1 MYIKTLSV
9 SNLNSYIKK
18 IIDNDFILNN
28 ACIKGEISNFK
39 YHSSGHM
46 YFSLK
51 DQSGR
56 ISCIMFKTSADTMT
70 FMPKD
75 GMNVIVK
82 GKVSIYP
89 RDGVYQIYC
98 NEISPD
104 GLGELY
110 IQYQK
115 LKDKLQKEGL
125 FQDENKK
132 PIPKFPKK
140 IGVITSPTG
149 AAIRDIINVAQ
160 RRNPSVSITI
170 YPSLMQGINAS
181 AEIIKGI
188 NYFNKQIDIDTIIL
202 ARGGGSIEELWS
214 FNDENIAYTIH
225 NSNKPIITAIG
236 HETDFTIAD
245 YVSDKRVA
253 TPSAGAEIAIPSM
266 AEINNTI
273 ENFKIRLNNNINKT
287 FFKQN
292 ETISFYKKQIEI
304 LNPINYIVNQ
314 YNYIDNLKTRLSFNI
329 DNKMS
334 KQKQLLVKFNAL
346 LNAHNPL
353 NILNKGYSLIQD
365 VNNKTI
371 SQIEILKKSDII
383 KVTLKD
389 GSTELNIVGG
399 SHGKKE
405 CFL

>member
-9 SNLNSYIKK
+9 SDLNSYIKK
-18 IIDNDFILNN
+18 VVDNDFILNN

-51 DQSGR
+51 DQGGR
-56 ISCIMFKTSADTMT
+56 INCIMFKTAADTLA

-89 RDGVYQIYC
+89 RDGAYQLYC
-98 NEISPD
+98 IEMNPD

-110 IQYQK
+110 IQFQK
-115 LKDKLQKEGL
+115 LKDKLQSQGL
-125 FQDENKK
+125 FDNENKI
-132 PIPKFPKK
+132 PIPKYPRK

-160 RRNPSVSITI
+160 RRNPNVSIII

-181 AEIIKGI
+181 SEVIKGI
-188 NYFNKQIDIDTIIL
+188 EHFNKQMDIDTIII

-214 FNDENIAYTIH
+214 FNDESLAYAIH
-225 NSNKPIITAIG
+225 NSIKPIITAIG

-245 YVSDKRVA
+245 YVSDKRVP
-253 TPSAGAEIAIPSM
+253 TPSAGAEISIPSV
-266 AEINNTI
+266 AEITNIIQNLKT
-273 ENFKIRLNNNINKT
+273 KLCNNINKKLI
-287 FFKQN
+287 KQRD
-292 ETISFYKKQIEI
+292 TIEFYKKHLSI
-304 LNPINYIVNQ
+304 LSPINYIVNQ
-314 YNYIDNLKTRLSFNI
+314 YNYIDNYKSRLGFIAN
-329 DNKMS
+329 NKIE
-334 KQKQLLVKFNAL
+334 KEKQLLGKLNSL
-346 LNAHNPL
+346 LNAQNPL
-353 NILNKGYSLIQD
+353 NVLNKGYSLIQD
-365 VNNKTI
+365 SNNKTI
-371 SQIEILKKSDII
+371 SEIEMLKKEQSI

-389 GSTELNIVGG
+389 GSIELNTAWR
-399 SHGKKE
+399 
-405 CFL
+405 